1 MLQQAEKTIIPELKD
16 IANESKKIID
26 QKIKK
31 NRLPQTI
38 FMPSMTGGSNSSP
51 APKATPSKKSPL
63 QSSSSRG
70 ANKYMLA
77 VEAISTAYL

>member
-1 MLQQAEKTIIPELKD
+1 M
-16 IANESKKIID
+16 S
-26 QKIKK
+26 
-31 NRLPQTI
+31 
-38 FMPSMTGGSNSSP
+38 GGSDSKP
-51 APKATPSKKSPL
+51 APKPTPKRSSMT